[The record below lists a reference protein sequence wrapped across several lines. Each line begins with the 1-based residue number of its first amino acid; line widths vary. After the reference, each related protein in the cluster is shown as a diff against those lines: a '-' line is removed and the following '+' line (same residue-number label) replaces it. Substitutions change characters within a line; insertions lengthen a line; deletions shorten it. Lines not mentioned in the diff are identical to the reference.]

1 MEELEM
7 NANKSAWGLAV
18 LGLTVLISSSV
29 ATAVTKTSP
38 SKAPEE
44 VAQDLM
50 QKELTG
56 MPGKELQMLTV
67 EYAPGGSSPPH
78 YHHAQVFVYVL
89 SGTMRMQV
97 KGSPVVTLQ
106 PGQTFYEGIEDEHTV
121 SANASQTQPAT
132 ILVFMV
138 KDKTAVDTPGM
149 TP

>member
-1 MEELEM
+1 
-7 NANKSAWGLAV
+7 
-18 LGLTVLISSSV
+18 
-29 ATAVTKTSP
+29 
-38 SKAPEE
+38 
-44 VAQDLM
+44 
-50 QKELTG
+50 
-56 MPGKELQMLTV
+56 
-67 EYAPGGSSPPH
+67 
-78 YHHAQVFVYVL
+78 VFVYVL

-138 KDKTAVDTPGM
+138 KDKTAVDTPGT